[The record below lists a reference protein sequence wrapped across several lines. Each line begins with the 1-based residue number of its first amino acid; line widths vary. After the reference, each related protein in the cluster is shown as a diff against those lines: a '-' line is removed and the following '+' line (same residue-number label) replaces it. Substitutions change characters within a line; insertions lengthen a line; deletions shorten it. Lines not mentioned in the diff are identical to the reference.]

1 MILLVSSYGLQV
13 SAANAHSAS
22 NHTCASLVLYHLSV
36 SALNEERS
44 VDLIDGFT
52 SFLQML
58 RGKRIKDPT
67 SWDRWSQK
75 EIRTS
80 SIWPEIRG
88 LKSKQFPNWKFMN
101 GLPMVLIPDTAH
113 KKPPRNH
120 WCGCSIPA
128 STEKR
133 VNSSWNIVWE
143 FWDARPGGVLK
154 SWGIPRSPEVSI
166 LK

>member
-113 KKPPRNH
+113 KNRQGIIGVVVPYLPAPRNGWIH
-120 WCGCSIPA
+120 PEILFG
-128 STEKR
+128 
-133 VNSSWNIVWE
+133 N
-143 FWDARPGGVLK
+143 FGMPGLGGFL
-154 SWGIPRSPEVSI
+154 SHEESRGHQRFQY
-166 LK
+166 